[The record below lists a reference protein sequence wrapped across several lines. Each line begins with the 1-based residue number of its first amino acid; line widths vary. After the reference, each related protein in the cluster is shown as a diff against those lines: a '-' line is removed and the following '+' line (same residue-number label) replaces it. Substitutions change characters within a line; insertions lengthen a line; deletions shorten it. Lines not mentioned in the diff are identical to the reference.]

1 MEMTQ
6 KNLGIMGVLVAVI
19 LVFLGAL
26 FFSKVVHAPT
36 NRVPALMATTT
47 EGVATSSAEGAPLA
61 SPEKQGAGAS
71 TPFPV
76 NQADTIPSWAFAGP
90 YSGNETLTSQAH
102 ADIEKLSGLLGS
114 GKYDDYDLYDG
125 IANDYTSL
133 GDGQKAYE
141 YYNRAI
147 AIHPKKG
154 LAYANLAYLMSKL
167 RAFET
172 AADAFTKAVSVE
184 PGMLEYQV
192 ERVRFLTAHFPKD
205 EARVLAAFADAA
217 RQFGDTPAI
226 LSVKAQWLAGE
237 KKYAEAISVWQTIR
251 TLSSQ
256 ASQGAIDAEIARL
269 KAKQ

>member
-6 KNLGIMGVLVAVI
+6 KNIGIMGVLVVGI
-19 LVFLGAL
+19 LLVLGAL

-36 NRVPALMATTT
+36 NGVSSLVATTT
-47 EGVATSSAEGAPLA
+47 AAVATSSAEGAPVAL
-61 SPEKQGAGAS
+61 PEKQGAGAS

-76 NQADTIPSWAFAGP
+76 NQADTISSWVFVGP
-90 YSGNETLTSQAH
+90 YSGNETLINQAH
-102 ADIEKLSGLLGS
+102 TDINKLSGLLG
-114 GKYDDYDLYDG
+114 GGAYDDYDLYNG

-147 AIHPKKG
+147 AIHPTKG

-172 AADAFTKAVSVE
+172 AADAFTKAVAVE
-184 PGMLEYQV
+184 PGILEYQV
-192 ERVRFLTAHFPKD
+192 ERVRFLTNQFPKD
-205 EARVLAAFADAA
+205 DARILAAFADAA
-217 RQFGDTPAI
+217 KQFGDTSAV
-226 LSVKAQWLAGE
+226 LSVKAQWLTGE
-237 KKYAEAISVWQTIR
+237 KKYVEAVAVWQTVKS
-251 TLSSQ
+251 LSSQ
-256 ASQGAIDAEIARL
+256 ASQAAIDAEIARL